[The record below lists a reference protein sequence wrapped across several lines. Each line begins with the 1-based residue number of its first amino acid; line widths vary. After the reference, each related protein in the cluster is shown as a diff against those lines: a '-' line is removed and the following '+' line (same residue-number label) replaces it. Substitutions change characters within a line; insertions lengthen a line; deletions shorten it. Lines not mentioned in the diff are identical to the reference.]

1 MYFLAPPYIGWLL
14 NNFVAVLVTN
24 HSIFI
29 LNLSSMQIFS
39 GDFDSDMVKVSL
51 NLHTKMH

>member
-1 MYFLAPPYIGWLL
+1 MYFLAPLELGWLL

-29 LNLSSMQIFS
+29 LILSSMQIFS

>member
-1 MYFLAPPYIGWLL
+1 MYYLAPLKLGWLL
-14 NNFVAVLVTN
+14 NDFVAVLVTN

-29 LNLSSMQIFS
+29 LILSSMQIFS
-39 GDFDSDMVKVSL
+39 GNFDSDMVKVSL

>member
-1 MYFLAPPYIGWLL
+1 MYFLAPLDLGWLL

-24 HSIFI
+24 HSIFFLI
-29 LNLSSMQIFS
+29 LSSMQIFS